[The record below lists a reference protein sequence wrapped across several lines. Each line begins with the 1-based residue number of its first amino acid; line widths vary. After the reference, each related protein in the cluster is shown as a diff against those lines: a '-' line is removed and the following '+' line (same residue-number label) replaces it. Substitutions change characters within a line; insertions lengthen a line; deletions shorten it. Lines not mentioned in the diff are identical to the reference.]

1 VKHTFAIAI
10 GLAVSLLAA
19 TAEVRADELEGSFV
33 RAHAD
38 EMLEGALTDDQADS
52 LQLIAYQVAAAAA
65 CEGIDLDAA
74 KFEAAF
80 AKLAPVD
87 AAKMT
92 EPQKAYFD
100 QHLLVVYGVMVG
112 GALATFSDDTAEA
125 CDTARTAKADP
136 AMTED
141 LVWK

>member
-1 VKHTFAIAI
+1 MKHKLALAI
-10 GLAVSLLAA
+10 GLAASLFAA

-33 RAHAD
+33 RDHAN
-38 EMLEGALTDDQADS
+38 EMLEGALTEAQADS
-52 LQLIAYQVAAAAA
+52 LEIIAYQVAGAAA

-80 AKLAPVD
+80 AKLTPVD
-87 AAKMT
+87 ADKMT
-92 EPQKAYFD
+92 DPQKAYFD

-112 GALATFSDDTAEA
+112 GALATFSDDTAAKCE
-125 CDTARTAKADP
+125 TARAAKADP
-136 AMTED
+136 AMADD